1 MEYVAPDGHI
11 IVSSPSGPVTYT
23 CAQEG
28 MVEGEFFSLETTSA
42 PTIIGIQQIQIT
54 RIITAGSITI
64 QILESTDAE
73 LEQYQRDVQG
83 GLSTDEIINNILN
96 N

>member
-1 MEYVAPDGHI
+1 MTYTAPDGHVI
-11 IVSSPSGPVTYT
+11 ISSPEGPVTYT
-23 CAQEG
+23 CSQEG
-28 MVEGEFFSLETTSA
+28 MTEGIFFSLETKSA
-42 PTIIGIQQIQIT
+42 STIIGIQQIQIT
-54 RIITAGSITI
+54 RTITTESITI
-64 QILESTDAE
+64 QIVESTDAE